1 MVLVMMMGVGGVW
14 GQNESKPVGNDYSGT
29 YYIANNNQD
38 NYIGYD
44 NANNFYLCA
53 AEEYYDNGTVIP
65 FRFVEGEKEQYMIY
79 TYDMSD
85 KNAFKN
91 FQSRMKALKY
101 STEGLTKIEMKDLL
115 GMNFEKEKF
124 FLINGEYYK

>member
-1 MVLVMMMGVGGVW
+1 MKEVNFMKCADSLEDLILMKGDIERKQISEGLIKDKLPLDQFFAQLVMQTAM
-14 GQNESKPVGNDYSGT
+14 
-29 YYIANNNQD
+29 
-38 NYIGYD
+38 
-44 NANNFYLCA
+44 
-53 AEEYYDNGTVIP
+53 YYDNGTVIP

-91 FQSRMKALKY
+91 FQSRMKTLKY
-101 STEGLTKIEMKDLL
+101 NTEGLTKIEMKDLL